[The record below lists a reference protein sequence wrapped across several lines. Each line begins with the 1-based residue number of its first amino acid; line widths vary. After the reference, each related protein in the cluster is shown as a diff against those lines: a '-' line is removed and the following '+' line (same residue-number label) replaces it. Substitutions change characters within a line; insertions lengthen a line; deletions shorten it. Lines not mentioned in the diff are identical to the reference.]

1 MTQPL
6 EKNDSVR
13 AVEGKITS
21 QIKNIGAQNAGVL
34 TRLIEDDFVMPSGED
49 YTRAMTS
56 FSSAEVN
63 KQRLLIAISYIDEL
77 LSQLDKKY
85 TYHNKAHSVDQV
97 ARNALIL
104 AKMNDKELIGR
115 PRGR

>member
-1 MTQPL
+1 
-6 EKNDSVR
+6 
-13 AVEGKITS
+13 
-21 QIKNIGAQNAGVL
+21 
-34 TRLIEDDFVMPSGED
+34 MPSGED
-49 YTRAMTS
+49 YTRAINS
-56 FSSAEVN
+56 FSSPEIN
-63 KQRLLIAISYIDEL
+63 IQRLLLAISYIDGL
-77 LSQLDKKY
+77 LSQLDPKY